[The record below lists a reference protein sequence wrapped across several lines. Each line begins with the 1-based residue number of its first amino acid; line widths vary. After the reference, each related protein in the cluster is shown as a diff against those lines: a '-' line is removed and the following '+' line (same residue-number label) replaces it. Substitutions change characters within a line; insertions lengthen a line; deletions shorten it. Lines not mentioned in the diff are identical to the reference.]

1 MKKAFSLIGSDYIR
15 CAIFFVIAF
24 YAVTAD
30 PSGRFHLHWTLTNLY
45 LTSAYLFGHPLLM
58 CLLPRLAHNP
68 FRMTSVASG
77 ALNDATGQHQ
87 TITQI
92 YHNAVNPVSSRDM
105 LLSQNEYRDDMI
117 SISVSFVIHGC
128 LLLLS
133 WPLIGIILLGRGGKA
148 LIRRLI
154 IHFTR

>member
-1 MKKAFSLIGSDYIR
+1 MRD
-15 CAIFFVIAF
+15 FFVIAF

-30 PSGRFHLHWTLTNLY
+30 PSGHFHLHWTLTNIY
-45 LTSAYLFGHPLLM
+45 LTSAYFFGHPLLM

-68 FRMTSVASG
+68 FQMISVASR